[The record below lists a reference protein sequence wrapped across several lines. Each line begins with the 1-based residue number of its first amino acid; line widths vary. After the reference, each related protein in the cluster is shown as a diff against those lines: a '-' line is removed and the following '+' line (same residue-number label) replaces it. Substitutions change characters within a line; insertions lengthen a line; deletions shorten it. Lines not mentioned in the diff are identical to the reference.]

1 MVSKYTFRLF
11 VHSFKHFYPFLS
23 TGDLTDSVAPGKVTQ
38 FIEEW
43 KMYEDVYTKCQ
54 NESGVAHWLDLRGN
68 HGNRFSNISPIIV

>member
-1 MVSKYTFRLF
+1 MYYSFVENFNLF
-11 VHSFKHFYPFLS
+11 S
-23 TGDLTDSVAPGKVTQ
+23 TGDLTDSVAPGKILVTQ

-43 KMYEDVYTKCQ
+43 QMYKDVYTKCQ